1 VDSSLIGATL
11 EVLLINIVLSGDN
24 AVVIGMA
31 AHGLPGR
38 QRRQAIMLGG
48 VLAVLLRLALTIPAE
63 RALQVPFLG
72 AAGGLLLAWV
82 AYRLLTSDEDRD
94 HRGVASVWA
103 AVRLMVLADATMSL
117 DNVLAVAAIAQST
130 THPGPVLILGLALSI
145 PIVLLGG
152 GLIATLLERFPWLS
166 WLGAAVLT
174 MTAASL
180 ITSDTGV
187 RGYVGTSRSLDVLFA
202 LALSAIVLAAAW
214 RETRR
219 VRQNPAEVG
228 ADLSDG
234 NH

>member
-31 AHGLPGR
+31 AHGLPSR
-38 QRRQAIMLGG
+38 QRRRAIMLGG
-48 VLAVLLRLALTIPAE
+48 VLAVVLRLALTIPAE
-63 RALQVPFLG
+63 WALQVPLLG
-72 AAGGLLLAWV
+72 AAGGLLLSWV
-82 AYRLLTSDEDRD
+82 AYRLLTSDEERD
-94 HRGVASVWA
+94 HGGGVSVWA

-117 DNVLAVAAIAQST
+117 DNVLAVAAIAEST
-130 THPGPVLILGLALSI
+130 AHPGPVLILGLALSI

-174 MTAASL
+174 VTAASL
-180 ITSDTGV
+180 ITSDKGI
-187 RGYVGTSRSLDVLFA
+187 RGYVGSSRASEVVFAATLSGLVLG
-202 LALSAIVLAAAW
+202 VAW

-219 VRQNPAEVG
+219 AAPR
-228 ADLSDG
+228 
-234 NH
+234 

>member
-31 AHGLPGR
+31 AHGLPPR
-38 QRRQAIMLGG
+38 QRRRAIMLGG
-48 VLAVLLRLALTIPAE
+48 VLAVVLRLALTIPAE
-63 RALQVPFLG
+63 WALQVPFLG
-72 AAGGLLLAWV
+72 AAGGLLLSWV
-82 AYRLLTSDEDRD
+82 AYRLLTSDEERD
-94 HRGVASVWA
+94 HGGGVSVWA

-117 DNVLAVAAIAQST
+117 DNVLAVAAIAEST
-130 THPGPVLILGLALSI
+130 AHPGPVLILGLALSI

-174 MTAASL
+174 VTAASL
-180 ITSDTGV
+180 ITSDKGI
-187 RGYVGTSRSLDVLFA
+187 RGYVGSSRASEVVFAATLSGLVLG
-202 LALSAIVLAAAW
+202 VAW

-219 VRQNPAEVG
+219 AAPR
-228 ADLSDG
+228 
-234 NH
+234 